1 MTRLSLSVAVL
12 WLVQP
17 PPAVAQNAKPPPA
30 SVVKAAETGA
40 PISKSQAK
48 RNRKKLREANH

>member
-1 MTRLSLSVAVL
+1 MIVGS
-12 WLVQP
+12 LVQP